1 MVQLS
6 LFENSIKD
14 QTWRTLLSLAI
25 IIPCDLVY
33 LKLSES
39 NLNRFFNNKMAYFNV
54 WITLAIV
61 FGVSLLTSKDYSFQE
76 VNDDTIKN
84 YACYGLLIGLLVY
97 VPLYNWII
105 SCGAI
110 TNFTQLTS
118 LANIAFG
125 VILSAITCLIVFLV
139 SQKIGINLD

>member
-6 LFENSIKD
+6 LFENSI
-14 QTWRTLLSLAI
+14 QNQALRVLLSLAI
-25 IIPCDLVY
+25 IIPSDLLY
-33 LKLSES
+33 LKCTEFKLE
-39 NLNRFFNNKMAYFNV
+39 RFFNNKFAYLNV

-61 FGVSLLTSKDYSFQE
+61 FGVSLLSSNAHATNE
-76 VNDDTIKN
+76 VNEDTIKN

-110 TNFTQLTS
+110 TGFKQLTS
-118 LANIAFG
+118 LGNTAFG
-125 VILSAITCLIVFLV
+125 VVLSSLTCLFVFLI
-139 SQKIGINLD
+139 SEKTNLLT